1 MMESLR
7 EHNWRQTSVRVLA
20 WPLDAK
26 MAFAFRKRK
35 RKQKF
40 YAVRE
45 GRSKGV
51 FATWEECRAAVRD
64 CPAAV
69 AAAAGGATVA

>member
-1 MMESLR
+1 
-7 EHNWRQTSVRVLA
+7 
-20 WPLDAK
+20 